1 MNYVETYPDFQCDRF
16 PRTLLRLNIL
26 GQSYLPWLLLV
37 VMEEVKCATVRRSLL
52 FFTVS
57 TSMDFFFF
65 FQWASLSLVEALK
78 ISEGGNALKHL
89 ISSLGS

>member
-1 MNYVETYPDFQCDRF
+1 MNYVETYSDFQCDHF

-52 FFTVS
+52 FLTVS
-57 TSMDFFFF
+57 MSIDFFFF
-65 FQWASLSLVEALK
+65 S
-78 ISEGGNALKHL
+78 SEQV
-89 ISSLGS
+89 SVW

>member
-1 MNYVETYPDFQCDRF
+1 MNYVKTYSDFQCDHF

-26 GQSYLPWLLLV
+26 SQSYLPWLLLV

-52 FFTVS
+52 FLTVS

-65 FQWASLSLVEALK
+65 FPPVGKSQSGRGIK
-78 ISEGGNALKHL
+78 N
-89 ISSLGS
+89 